1 MHISV
6 ISSSLHAYIPQLA
19 QGNRLTTQQS
29 IEVFKWIGIIIV
41 AAIILGIIAAFI
53 RKMYYRDNSSGGVGY
68 TLGDL
73 RELHKKGELSDEEF
87 NAAKSLIIAQGKA
100 ALQDSPD
107 SQESDNWNNIS
118 PETSQKVEDFE
129 LGKELLDVDEDHD
142 QENSE
147 DSSDKNPPEG

>member
-1 MHISV
+1 MHISA
-6 ISSSLHAYIPQLA
+6 ICTSPLTFIPQLA
-19 QGNRLTTQQS
+19 QNNRLTTQQS
-29 IEVFKWIGIIIV
+29 IEVFKWLGIIIV
-41 AAIILGIIAAFI
+41 AAILLAIIAAII
-53 RKMYYRDNSSGGVGY
+53 RKMYYRDTSSGGIGY

-73 RELHKKGELSDEEF
+73 RELHRKGELSDEEF

-100 ALQDSPD
+100 ALNDSPD

-118 PETSQKVEDFE
+118 TDSSQNEEDFE
-129 LGKELLDVDEDHD
+129 LGDELLDVEEDHD